1 MLLLITEMDEGDPE
15 FQQLTEEEIASSV
28 VMASALEE
36 GSDIELNEPQEF
48 TIKLLSSARDSIDA
62 VISYVGSSTNRELQ
76 AYYEHLSTVRE
87 ILINPLNAELNPTC
101 HLLALLGAHSILH
114 ISRIRVKHA
123 AHSPFFS
130 SKCRLFHNATFFGS
144 CIIYILHTEC
154 AKIYGL

>member
-48 TIKLLSSARDSIDA
+48 TIKLLSSARDNVDA

-76 AYYEHLSTVRE
+76 AYFGHLSTVRSVYT
-87 ILINPLNAELNPTC
+87 ELDGFLKP
-101 HLLALLGAHSILH
+101 ALLRSGTSTT
-114 ISRIRVKHA
+114 SE
-123 AHSPFFS
+123 S
-130 SKCRLFHNATFFGS
+130 SAD
-144 CIIYILHTEC
+144 E
-154 AKIYGL
+154 